1 MKPEDAYEWLLNHG
15 RETAYLASTRS
26 LLYWDQRTHIPPKGN
41 AHRASQLDV
50 LARLVHERRIDPR
63 RGEMLAVVEGSSLV
77 RDPLSVEAVNVRE
90 WRRAFDRATKV
101 PPRLAAE
108 LEKAASEGETAWET
122 ARPLNDWKSFEPYLD
137 RMVALKREQ
146 ASALGSGTTE
156 PYDALLED
164 YEPGETAERLKPIF
178 ANLRDKLVDLLRR
191 IGESS
196 LRPDPSVLRRRFPVE
211 AQDAFAREV
220 VKRLGYDLGGGRMDA
235 TAHPFTVGIGPGD
248 VRITTRY
255 DEGYFSMAFFGAVH
269 ETGHALY
276 DQGLP
281 VVHWGT
287 PMSEAASLGI
297 HESQSRLWEN
307 LVGRSRGFWSHFYP
321 SARDCFPVLADVPL
335 NAFHFAINQV
345 SPSLIRTEAD
355 EVTYNLHIM
364 VRFELELELIGGRME
379 ARDLPEAWNEKMQAY
394 LGLQPPD
401 YASGVMQDI
410 HWSEGAMGYFP
421 TYTLGNLYAAQFFA
435 RARRDLGDLEAAF
448 SRGELAPL
456 LQWLREKIHAQGK
469 RYRPRE
475 LLKAVTGE
483 DLNPGYLVSYLEDKF
498 RELYGL

>member
-1 MKPEDAYEWLLNHG
+1 
-15 RETAYLASTRS
+15 
-26 LLYWDQRTHIPPKGN
+26 
-41 AHRASQLDV
+41 
-50 LARLVHERRIDPR
+50 
-63 RGEMLAVVEGSSLV
+63 
-77 RDPLSVEAVNVRE
+77 
-90 WRRAFDRATKV
+90 
-101 PPRLAAE
+101 
-108 LEKAASEGETAWET
+108 
-122 ARPLNDWKSFEPYLD
+122 
-137 RMVALKREQ
+137 
-146 ASALGSGTTE
+146 
-156 PYDALLED
+156 
-164 YEPGETAERLKPIF
+164 
-178 ANLRDKLVDLLRR
+178 
-191 IGESS
+191 
-196 LRPDPSVLRRRFPVE
+196 
-211 AQDAFAREV
+211 
-220 VKRLGYDLGGGRMDA
+220 MDA